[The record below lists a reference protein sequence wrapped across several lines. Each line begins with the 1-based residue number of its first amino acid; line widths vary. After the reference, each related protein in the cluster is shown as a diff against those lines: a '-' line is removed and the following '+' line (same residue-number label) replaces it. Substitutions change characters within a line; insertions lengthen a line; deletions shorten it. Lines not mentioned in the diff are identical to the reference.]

1 MAVFYSIEELGISSF
16 FKSRPSTEWLQSSL
30 LAKGALVNLEEKA
43 PIYFSV
49 VDTKY
54 TDTTL
59 GGNFAINPPPQWT
72 RSADI
77 KRRGR
82 GAYGSGMGRAY
93 GERIDENSQI
103 VYMRAGVATFNS
115 LSTFVSSFYNPEMGN
130 MARAGRG
137 TNFFFQV
144 GKVAGFVVNVMAWKL
159 QAMQIIGKAVSF
171 YLEKGT
177 TRFYRLKPTMPVY
190 WQTVQ
195 NIVNQLAVNV
205 GASPRAIADR
215 SVDKGV
221 LTGYQFT
228 NDDAKRL
235 QEAFPGL
242 FTSMGSIDVWAM
254 ANRSQRM
261 YINQMRAIDEHYATY
276 EAGIR
281 DALENDIQAIYTGPV
296 NDPGD
301 TVSYQEYFQR
311 WIESSGG
318 NPGDLPLDADGQITG
333 ASVETINS
341 VEKDPVSF
349 LKFYEAEL
357 YDGSAF
363 VGFRVNYTGSVQES
377 VSNQTGE
384 SDLAAELN
392 NYSSQARSVSF
403 KLAGGNIMPGVKEV
417 ADAAFQVASGAL
429 DTLGLS
435 GVLNMAVGGT
445 FVDIPLQWKSSMMQL
460 PRSTYTIDL
469 VSPYN
474 HPIAKLMY
482 QYIPMAMLIAAA
494 FPRST
499 GRQSYYSPPM
509 IEFYDQGRS
518 QTRLGMI
525 DSLTFERGIT
535 NLGFNHANRAMG
547 IRATFSV
554 ADMSNIIH
562 VPISMTNSLT
572 SVVGGFLVGG
582 VSKGILNAV
591 KELGKEIYD
600 DDTAFNDYMA
610 VIAGLGVAE
619 QVFTWRKSK
628 LRATRALMNW
638 ENWTSP
644 ARIANVVGD
653 WMPSRLL
660 SAFYPVP
667 NKLGN

>member
-1 MAVFYSIEELGISSF
+1 MAAFYSIEEVGIGSF

-30 LAKGALVNLEEKA
+30 LAKGALANLEEKA
-43 PIYFSV
+43 PIYYSV

-82 GAYGSGMGRAY
+82 GANSSGMGRAY

-103 VYMRAGVATFNS
+103 VYLRAGVATFNS
-115 LSTFVSSFYNPEMGN
+115 LSTFVTNFYSPEAGS

-137 TNFFFQV
+137 GNLFFQV
-144 GKVAGFVVNVMAWKL
+144 GKVVGFVVNVMAWKL
-159 QAMQIIGKAVSF
+159 QAMQIIGKAVAF
-171 YLEKGT
+171 YLEKGS
-177 TRFYRLKPTMPVY
+177 TRFYRLKPAMPVY

-205 GASPRAIADR
+205 GASPRSIENNP
-215 SVDKGV
+215 VDKGV
-221 LTGYQFT
+221 LQGFQFT
-228 NDDAKRL
+228 TDDAKRL
-235 QEAFPGL
+235 RDAFPGL
-242 FTSMGSIDVWAM
+242 FTLSGSIDVWAI
-254 ANRSQRM
+254 ANRAQRM
-261 YINQMRAIDEHYATY
+261 YMNQIRSLENHYSTY
-276 EAGIR
+276 EAGIK
-281 DALENDIQAIYTGPV
+281 DALENDIAAVYSGPIE
-296 NDPGD
+296 DPGANLNYRD
-301 TVSYQEYFQR
+301 YFEQ
-311 WIESSGG
+311 WLNSSAGMME
-318 NPGDLPLDADGQITG
+318 NVTKDANGQITSQG
-333 ASVETINS
+333 VETLNS
-341 VEKDPVSF
+341 IESDPVSF
-349 LKFYEAEL
+349 LEFYKAEL

-377 VSNQTGE
+377 VSNQSGE

-392 NYSSQARSVSF
+392 NYTSQARSASF
-403 KLAGGNIMPGVKEV
+403 KMAGGNIVPGIKEV
-417 ADAAFQVASGAL
+417 LGAVGDVASGVA
-429 DTLGLS
+429 DNFGLS
-435 GVLNMAVGGT
+435 GVLNAAIGGT

-562 VPISMTNSLT
+562 VPITMANSLT
-572 SVVGGFLVGG
+572 SVLGGFAVGG
-582 VSKGILNAV
+582 VAKGLLNATKQFANEV
-591 KELGKEIYD
+591 YD

-610 VIAGLGVAE
+610 VIAGLGVAD
-619 QVFTWRKSK
+619 QVYTWRKSK

-644 ARIANVVGD
+644 ARLANITGD
-653 WMPSRLL
+653 WVPSRLL
-660 SAFYPVP
+660 SAFFPVP
-667 NKLGN
+667 DKLGN